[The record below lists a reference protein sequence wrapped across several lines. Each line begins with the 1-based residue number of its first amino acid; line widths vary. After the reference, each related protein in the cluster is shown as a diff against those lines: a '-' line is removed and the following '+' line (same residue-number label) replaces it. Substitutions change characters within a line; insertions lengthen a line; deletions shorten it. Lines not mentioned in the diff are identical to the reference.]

1 MRTGTLG
8 GGRDPR
14 AGQPERG
21 NHNACKEGGRPT
33 GASRSAASMLKI
45 ICLTA
50 ALGAAMM
57 STAAAADLTFDGRTA
72 RADVAADGGFR
83 LSSGQ
88 SVVAIGAQPMRSQT
102 GSVMFDALFA
112 LAQQELAADR
122 VEAIR
127 DPAFNQGNP
136 VPCAC
141 FQTGERW
148 PYVWTRDVSFAADL
162 ALSRLD
168 PVRTRQSLQFKLSAA
183 RDGHTPGLFVAQDT
197 GSGGSWPISSDRVV
211 WFLAARGLLDST
223 PFASQ
228 TWEALQATLAQ
239 DRAMVFDARVGL
251 YRGETSFLDWREQ
264 TYPDWTREDVRFIG
278 DSFAL
283 STNVLHYQ
291 ALRLAEKM
299 AREVGDERAVTY
311 AAWADALAR
320 QIDARFW
327 REDAGMYMS
336 YIGEAAHPVPYAKYD
351 LLGMSLGVLADVF
364 PADRARRALAN
375 YPVVEGGSPVVWP
388 QEAQQPI
395 YHNRAVWPFVSAYS
409 LRAARRVDDAARI
422 RLEIESLMRG
432 SALAGSNMENY
443 EMRRLAVHVDE
454 GALSGPVVNSPRQLW
469 SVAGYLSMVLEG
481 VFGVEADGTV
491 APKLP
496 VALVPQLFGARSSI
510 ELDDGTTRYVLKRP
524 RTLDGALLVAKKIV
538 RKGNTVTVQLEP
550 LADPPAAASAGD
562 TPRASAFRP
571 DQAGPSAFAPAT
583 PAAPRPQ
590 KRGKTW
596 TVVVPAHHQLWQD
609 GMPVGGTTHTL
620 TDNGHQH
627 CLSLTRR
634 EGALESLHSPTTC
647 VGPQQRLAGAAA
659 WTWTAPAPTRVRV
672 RLRYD
677 NPNGPINTGV
687 TAAVKQLEVQC
698 AGQPAQRATLAMPH
712 SVGAQESTAAEFDLP
727 RGRCRFSL
735 AQGFNMSALEHF
747 AQYNGGKG
755 GRDGMLNAA
764 TVSALLIAPIA
775 GDAEVVR

>member
-1 MRTGTLG
+1 
-8 GGRDPR
+8 
-14 AGQPERG
+14 
-21 NHNACKEGGRPT
+21 
-33 GASRSAASMLKI
+33 MLKM

-50 ALGAAMM
+50 ALGLALG
-57 STAAAADLTFDGRTA
+57 STATAADLTFDGRTA
-72 RADVAADGGFR
+72 RADTAAGGGFR
-83 LSSGQ
+83 LQAAGQ
-88 SVVAIGAQPMRSQT
+88 TVAIAAQPMRSRT
-102 GSVMFDALFA
+102 DSVLFDALFA
-112 LAQQELAADR
+112 LAQQEMDADR

-136 VPCAC
+136 VPCDC

-162 ALSRLD
+162 ALARLD
-168 PVRTRQSLQFKLSAA
+168 PQRTRQSLQFKLSPA

-211 WFLAARGLLDST
+211 WFLAARHLQDD
-223 PFASQ
+223 PAFAEQ
-228 TWEALQATLAQ
+228 TWQALQATLAQ
-239 DRAMVFDARVGL
+239 DRAAVFDARIGL

-264 TYPDWTREDVRFIG
+264 TYPDWTRQDVRFIG

-291 ALRLAEKM
+291 ALRLAEQL
-299 AREVGDERAVTY
+299 ARTRGDARASQY
-311 AAWADALAR
+311 AGWAAALAV

-327 REDAGMYMS
+327 RDDAGMYMS

-351 LLGMSLGVLADVF
+351 LLALSLGVLADVF
-364 PADRARRALAN
+364 PADRARRALAA
-375 YPVVEGGSPVVWP
+375 YPAVEGGSPVVWP

-409 LRAARRVDDAARI
+409 LRAARRLDDAARI
-422 RLEIESLMRG
+422 QREIASLMRG

-443 EMRRLAVHVDE
+443 EMRSLAVHVDE

-496 VALVPQLFGARSSI
+496 TALVPQLFGTRRSI
-510 ELDDGTTRYVLKRP
+510 ELDDGQRRYILTRP
-524 RTLDGALLVAKKIV
+524 RTLDGDLLVAKKIV
-538 RKGNTVTVQLEP
+538 RRGNTVTVHLVAQAAAGSAEP
-550 LADPPAAASAGD
+550 RPAASA
-562 TPRASAFRP
+562 SAT
-571 DQAGPSAFAPAT
+571 AYAPAT
-583 PAAPRPQ
+583 PAAPTPTAHGTGWSIPIPANHVLWRDGRPV
-590 KRGKTW
+590 TAAS
-596 TVVVPAHHQLWQD
+596 PLL
-609 GMPVGGTTHTL
+609 L
-620 TDNGHQH
+620 TDDGDQH
-627 CLSLTRR
+627 CLSFTRR

-647 VGPQQRLAGAAA
+647 IGPQQRLRGSST
-659 WTWTAPAPTRVRV
+659 WNWTATKATRVRV

-687 TAAVKQLEVQC
+687 TAAVKQLVVQC
-698 AGQPAQRATLAMPH
+698 PGQPAQRASVVMPH
-712 SVGAQESTAAEFDLP
+712 SVGPQDSTAAEFDLP
-727 RGRCRFSL
+727 GGRCRFAL
-735 AQGFNMSALEHF
+735 EDGFNMSALAHF
-747 AQYNGGKG
+747 ATYNGGKG
-755 GRDGMLNAA
+755 GRDGVLNHA

-775 GDAEVVR
+775 ATDGDAR